1 VEKGIDRMIGMISA
15 FYEKSGSTTSFS
27 ANRPDVAIRAATEI
41 AGSGK

>member
-15 FYEKSGSTTSFS
+15 FYENSGSTTSFS